1 MASDEDAAAP
11 AAPARPIRVVVDD
24 REPAETVL
32 AALQRM
38 PEVEAI
44 VSRLPVGDYQVDDE
58 CLIERK
64 TVSDFA
70 ASIVDG
76 RLFRQARR
84 LAGAS
89 PLCAVILEGRASDL
103 SGCPVSRESL
113 QGAMVSL
120 SLIYRLP
127 VLRALTPE
135 ETAQLILYAGRQI
148 RRQTGVF
155 FKAGRRPKAKRRR
168 QLRLLQAFPGVGPD
182 RAARLLEAFGT
193 VHGVLNAEPAA
204 LEAVH
209 GIGPTTAAAI
219 QDLLRENPEPYRGV
233 SPLDDF

>member
-1 MASDEDAAAP
+1 MASDEDAAAT
-11 AAPARPIRVVVDD
+11 AAPTRPIRVVVDD

-38 PEVEAI
+38 PEVETS
-44 VSRLPVGDYQVDDE
+44 VSRLSVGDYQVDDE

-127 VLRALTPE
+127 VLRALMAEIQAKKLADQPVV
-135 ETAQLILYAGRQI
+135 ET
-148 RRQTGVF
+148 
-155 FKAGRRPKAKRRR
+155 KWHP
-168 QLRLLQAFPGVGPD
+168 
-182 RAARLLEAFGT
+182 
-193 VHGVLNAEPAA
+193 
-204 LEAVH
+204 
-209 GIGPTTAAAI
+209 
-219 QDLLRENPEPYRGV
+219 
-233 SPLDDF
+233 